1 MTYEIRT
8 IICPID
14 FSEPSKAAMQQA
26 LSLAERFGSSVE
38 ILHSVEVPHPSTPAI
53 ADGLHEYA
61 AKELASIVKHLP
73 KSGPAVTSKVLQGP
87 PAASVVAHANETGA
101 NLIVLSTHGRSGFMA
116 AMLGSVAERI
126 VRTASCPVLTIPAE
140 EAQDDATSSA

>member
-1 MTYEIRT
+1 MTHEIRT

-14 FSEPSKAAMQQA
+14 FSESSKAALNEA

-38 ILHSVEVPHPSTPAI
+38 VVHTVEVPHPSTQAI

-61 AKELASIVKHLP
+61 DKELGKLVKHLP
-73 KSGPAVTSKVLQGP
+73 KGGPKLSSKVLQGP
-87 PAASVVAHANETGA
+87 PAASIVEYANGA
-101 NLIVLSTHGRSGFMA
+101 GADLIVLSTHGRSGFMR

-126 VRTASCPVLTIPAE
+126 VRTSRCPVLTIPAAE
-140 EAQDDATSSA
+140 GDDASASGG